1 MSPFTPQLRLHDR
14 YVLRER
20 IGSGGMSEVWYAD
33 DDVLHRPVAVKVLAS
48 PLASDPALRAVIQRE
63 ARAAARLTH
72 PHITQ
77 VYDFGEAALPG
88 GVLVPYLVM
97 ELVQGRTLADRL
109 TAGPLPWRDVAALGA
124 QVAGALAAAHAIG
137 VVHRDIKPANV
148 MLTATGA
155 KVLDFGIAALTVP
168 GGHRGDTGPL
178 MGTPAYTAPE
188 RLGAGPPDPA
198 SDVYALGVLLYV
210 SLTGRLPLPGETW
223 ADAIAV
229 QRAGTPVPP
238 LDVPGLPARTAALV
252 TACLATDPARRPT
265 ADDLARRL
273 TEAPRQ
279 DPPTAL
285 LPKIPAAPQSPTLI
299 DRSAPPLVA
308 AVPQPGRGRRPLLVG
323 GAAAAVL
330 AVVLVVAAFANGTDP
345 DPPGPGAGAPASSAP
360 AAPET
365 TPADPDPTTARPV
378 PTTPRQILDA
388 FDTVIDEAEAAGQIT
403 AGAADR
409 LRDRVKAVREK
420 LDGKPKE
427 LRRKLLELRREV
439 TRSDLPDS
447 VRQRLAELMNPLN
460 VSGDDSDDSDDS
472 DD

>member
-72 PHITQ
+72 PHVTQ
-77 VYDFGEAALPG
+77 VYDYGEATLPG
-88 GVLVPYLVM
+88 GVPVPYLVM

-109 TAGPLPWRDVAALGA
+109 TAGPLPWRDAVALGA

-155 KVLDFGIAALTVP
+155 KVLDFGIAALAVP
-168 GGHRGDTGPL
+168 GGHQGDTGPL

-188 RLGAGPPDPA
+188 RLGAGPPNPA
-198 SDVYALGVLLYV
+198 SDVYALGVLLYA

-223 ADAIAV
+223 ADAIAA

-252 TACLATDPARRPT
+252 TACLATEPARRPT
-265 ADDLARRL
+265 ADDLARQL
-273 TEAPRQ
+273 TGAPRQ
-279 DPPTAL
+279 D
-285 LPKIPAAPQSPTLI
+285 
-299 DRSAPPLVA
+299 
-308 AVPQPGRGRRPLLVG
+308 
-323 GAAAAVL
+323 
-330 AVVLVVAAFANGTDP
+330 
-345 DPPGPGAGAPASSAP
+345 
-360 AAPET
+360 
-365 TPADPDPTTARPV
+365 
-378 PTTPRQILDA
+378 
-388 FDTVIDEAEAAGQIT
+388 
-403 AGAADR
+403 
-409 LRDRVKAVREK
+409 
-420 LDGKPKE
+420 
-427 LRRKLLELRREV
+427 
-439 TRSDLPDS
+439 
-447 VRQRLAELMNPLN
+447 
-460 VSGDDSDDSDDS
+460 
-472 DD
+472 